1 MKTALVAGSTGL
13 IGSYLLQLLLADQQ
27 YDIVKALTRS
37 ELNISHPKLIQI
49 KTDYKNLSDFNS
61 ELNADD
67 VFCCLGTTMAKAK
80 SKEKFREVDYEFP
93 LKLAKEAF
101 ERGAKQFLVIS
112 ALGADK
118 NSSIYYNRV
127 KGELE
132 DVISKL
138 NFHSIHI
145 FRPSLLLGPRTES
158 RPGEEA
164 AKLFYKIFWFL
175 LPDKYKAIH
184 AQKVAKAMIHFAAN
198 KQNGIFIH
206 ESREMQHY
214 QLG

>member
-13 IGSYLLQLLLADQQ
+13 IGSYLLEILLESER
-27 YDIVKALTRS
+27 YDRVKAATRS
-37 ELNISHPKLIQI
+37 DLAISHPKLVQI
-49 KTDYKNLSDFNS
+49 RIDYSKLESYTP
-61 ELNADD
+61 ELKADD

-93 LKLAKEAF
+93 LKLANEAS
-101 ERGAKQFLVIS
+101 RHGAKQFLIVS

-118 NSSIYYNRV
+118 KSSVYYNRV

-132 DVISKL
+132 
-138 NFHSIHI
+138 HSVSRLDFQAIHM
-145 FRPSLLLGPRTES
+145 FRPSLLLGPRAEK

-164 AKLFYKIFWFL
+164 AKLFYKIFWFM

-184 AQKVAKAMIHFAAN
+184 AKKVAKAMVHYAAVEQ
-198 KQNGIFIH
+198 KGVFIH
-206 ESREMQHY
+206 ESREMQNF
-214 QLG
+214 